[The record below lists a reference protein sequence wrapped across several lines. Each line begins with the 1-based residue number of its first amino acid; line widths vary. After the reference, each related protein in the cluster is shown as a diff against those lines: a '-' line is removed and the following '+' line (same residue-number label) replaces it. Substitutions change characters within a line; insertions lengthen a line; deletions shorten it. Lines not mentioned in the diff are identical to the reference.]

1 MGFLGGVIFGPRIF
15 WVLFEGLRDFF
26 LGGGGGLIFAP
37 YFALSAGY
45 PPGVESV

>member
-1 MGFLGGVIFGPRIF
+1 MGFFWGLIFGPRIF
-15 WVLFEGLRDFF
+15 WVLFEGLRDF
-26 LGGGGGLIFAP
+26 GGGLIFAP

>member
-1 MGFLGGVIFGPRIF
+1 MGFLGGLIFGPRIF

-26 LGGGGGLIFAP
+26 GGGLIFAP

>member
-1 MGFLGGVIFGPRIF
+1 MGFLGGLIFGPRIF

-26 LGGGGGLIFAP
+26 GGGGLIFAP